1 MQVKIEIFCKNLL
14 TFIAGMLYLKWR
26 YKMSEKQKAIYLEE
40 WLIEAIQREADK
52 HHRSWMREVQAI
64 LEEVIF
70 DRQNIE
76 KAESENK

>member
-1 MQVKIEIFCKNLL
+1 
-14 TFIAGMLYLKWR
+14 
-26 YKMSEKQKAIYLEE
+26 MSEKQKAIYLEE
-40 WLIEAIQREADK
+40 WLIEAIRREADK

-76 KAESENK
+76 KAESEKQIDRRIVGGGILECKTTGAHN